1 MTLFGNILLAG
12 MATLVIAALA
22 YLSALI
28 MGYIILNDIDEM
40 DERIYIITK
49 DGEKI
54 LYNEEDQE

>member
-22 YLSALI
+22 YLSALV
-28 MGYIILNDIDEM
+28 MGYIIMTEIEEM
-40 DERIYIITK
+40 EEQTYIITK

-54 LYNEEDQE
+54 VFNEEDQE